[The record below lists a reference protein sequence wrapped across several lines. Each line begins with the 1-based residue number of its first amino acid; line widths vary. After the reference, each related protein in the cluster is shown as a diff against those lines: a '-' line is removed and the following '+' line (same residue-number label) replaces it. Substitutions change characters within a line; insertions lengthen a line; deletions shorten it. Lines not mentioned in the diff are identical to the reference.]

1 MDNASVWT
9 KLTRVFQELFD
20 DNQIVIGHE
29 TTADDIEEWDSLSHI
44 QLMIAIEKAFDMR
57 FNTGEI
63 AHLVNVGEMVDLIV
77 KKSGADDG
85 IS

>member
-1 MDNASVWT
+1 MDKASVWS
-9 KLTRVFQELFD
+9 KLTQVFQELFD
-20 DNQIVIGHE
+20 DDQIVIGHE

-44 QLMIAIEKAFDMR
+44 QLMIAIEKAFEIR

-77 KKSGADDG
+77 RKSGSNDG
-85 IS
+85 IL

>member
-1 MDNASVWT
+1 MDKTFVWT
-9 KLTRVFQELFD
+9 KLTQIFQELFD
-20 DNQIVIGHE
+20 DDQIVIGHE

-77 KKSGADDG
+77 KKSGAIDG
-85 IS
+85 SL